1 MVNVSMISP
10 EQGAQQECNKIRL
23 SPLGGDSIGCSD
35 IYIFSDFI
43 IISFYT
49 IFSEK
54 ISIRNR
60 VF

>member
-1 MVNVSMISP
+1 MISP